1 MKLFKIRGR
10 HMRTNKPAGVVI
22 TFWLGAQSEEEA
34 LKLCKEKNIIEI
46 ESIEDDTHSSPWAK
60 EKKK

>member
-1 MKLFKIRGR
+1 
-10 HMRTNKPAGVVI
+10 MRTNKPAGVVI